1 MVLVG
6 PETAGK
12 DALVSKL
19 LTKEP
24 DRLVAELSYS
34 VVFVSKIKSSSVSE
48 SVTKCYSVKVCVQ
61 RILTVHNLQCTVHG
75 CFKTL
80 HAAHTIISYSI

>member
-1 MVLVG
+1 MPPFQRKTMVLVG

-48 SVTKCYSVKVCVQ
+48 SVTKCCSVKVCLVRSKNSNSAQ
-61 RILTVHNLQCTVHG
+61 SAMHSARM
-75 CFKTL
+75 F
-80 HAAHTIISYSI
+80 